1 MASIKTL
8 EDYNGNKIIPNTISD
23 SVYIDEIG
31 SGKET
36 LKTRLN
42 DIRTKLDTVNS
53 SKVDRVELD
62 SSTNELVFS
71 AGINEIARI
80 TIATQSKN
88 FTGLTLNSEDG
99 KIYLA
104 DENGNAFGTGIK
116 ITGGGAVEADKHI
129 TGINLNFSSESLKV
143 GKNINL
149 IATLEPSD
157 ATIRDVTWTT
167 DNDNVSIVPDGLQ
180 CLVAGAKAG
189 SSIVTCA
196 SNHDP
201 NIKTSCS
208 FAISENASGGIDKV
222 SLRVLDNWVESVAED
237 TNDTNYVRVGTIHG
251 GQFGYVKAYNNLP
264 IYEGISGTNTHR
276 DGKYKENF
284 ISLDVYN
291 NSGLKQSTINAVEGF
306 RDVYNTTNGEWIIW
320 WGSTQIFKM
329 AKDRFGSSGSI
340 PTVDEVKA
348 YFRNNPVIFNINMIA
363 EAYKPTF
370 KSYRFDGSET
380 DISYLYNAGNKSV
393 WKIKTD
399 ISIPN
404 KDYYIG
410 SDSLY
415 CCSDPDELPRIIGYD
430 VPSGYSKICLPS
442 SHTPT
447 KNAEEA
453 KQFLTDN
460 PFTIYYIEQ

>member
-8 EDYNGNKIIPNTISD
+8 KDYNGNEIIPNTISD

-42 DIRTKLDTVNS
+42 DIRAKLDTVNS

-116 ITGGGAVEADKHI
+116 ITGGAVEADKYI

-157 ATIRDVTWTT
+157 VTIKNVTWTS

-208 FAISENASGGIDKV
+208 FTITENVSGELDGI
-222 SLRVLDNWVESVAED
+222 SLRVPSSWVYKVVED
-237 TNDTNYVRVGTIHG
+237 TNETNYVRISGNGINLI
-251 GQFGYVKAYNNLP
+251 GYVRVYNNVP
-264 IYEGISGTNTHR
+264 IYEGISKVDHTR
-276 DGKYKENF
+276 DDNYKENF
-284 ISLDVYN
+284 ISLDIYN
-291 NSGLKQSTINAVEGF
+291 NSGSKQTTLNAIEGF
-306 RDVYNTTNGEWIIW
+306 RDVFNTTNGEWVTW
-320 WGSTQIFKM
+320 FGNVQIFKM
-329 AKDRFGSSGSI
+329 AKDRFGSSENT
-340 PTVDEVKA
+340 PTLDEVKT
-348 YFRNNPVIFNINMIA
+348 YFKNNAVILNINMLA
-363 EAYKPTF
+363 EAYKSTF

-380 DISYLYNAGNKSV
+380 DITYLYTAYGKSS

-399 ISIPN
+399 ISLTSGDN
-404 KDYYIG
+404 YIG
-410 SDSLY
+410 CDSLY
-415 CCSDPDELPRIIGYD
+415 CDDSESIPGIIGYD
-430 VPSGYSKICLPS
+430 VPSGYSKVGIPS

-447 KNAEEA
+447 NSAEEV

-460 PFTIYYIEQ
+460 PFNIYYIEQ

>member
-8 EDYNGNKIIPNTISD
+8 KDYNENIIIPNTISD

-42 DIRTKLDTVNS
+42 DIRAKLDTVNS

-116 ITGGGAVEADKHI
+116 ITGGAVEVDKYI

-157 ATIRDVTWTT
+157 ATIRDVTWTA

-189 SSIVTCA
+189 SSVVTCA

-201 NIKTSCS
+201 NIKANCNFT
-208 FAISENASGGIDKV
+208 ISESVSGGLDGI
-222 SLRVLDNWVESVAED
+222 SLRVPSKWIGQVVED
-237 TNDTNYVRVGTIHG
+237 TNETNYVRITAPSQKQI
-251 GQFGYVKAYNNLP
+251 GYVRVYNNVP
-264 IYEGISGTNTHR
+264 IYEGIPTFDHIR
-276 DGKYKENF
+276 DGNYKENF
-284 ISLDVYN
+284 ISLDIYN
-291 NSGLKQSTINAVEGF
+291 NSGSKQTTINAVEGF
-306 RDVYNTTNGEWIIW
+306 RDVYNTTNGEWITW
-320 WGSTQIFKM
+320 FGGSQIFKM
-329 AKDRFGSSGSI
+329 AKNRFGSSAST
-340 PTVDEVKA
+340 PTIDEVKT
-348 YFRNNPVIFNINMIA
+348 YFKNNAVILNINMLA
-363 EAYKPTF
+363 EAYKSTF

-380 DISYLYNAGNKSV
+380 DITYLYSAYNTSI
-393 WKIKTD
+393 WKIKTN
-399 ISIPN
+399 ISLTSGDN
-404 KDYYIG
+404 YIG
-410 SDSLY
+410 CDTLY
-415 CCSDPDELPRIIGYD
+415 CDELDALPGIAGYD
-430 VPSGYSKICLPS
+430 VPSGYSKVSIPDS
-442 SHTPT
+442 QTPT
-447 KNAEEA
+447 HSAEEV

-460 PFTIYYIEQ
+460 PFNIYYIEQ

>member
-8 EDYNGNKIIPNTISD
+8 KDYNENIIIPNTISD

-116 ITGGGAVEADKHI
+116 ITGGGAVEVDKYI

-157 ATIRDVTWTT
+157 ATIRDVTWTA

-189 SSIVTCA
+189 SSVVTCA

-201 NIKTSCS
+201 NIKASCS
-208 FAISENASGGIDKV
+208 FTVSESVSGGLEGI
-222 SLRVLDNWVESVAED
+222 SLRVPSKFVGQVVED
-237 TNDTNYVRVGTIHG
+237 TNETNYVRITAPYQKPIGHV
-251 GQFGYVKAYNNLP
+251 QVYNNVP
-264 IYEGISGTNTHR
+264 IYEGIANR
-276 DGKYKENF
+276 DNVRDDNYKENF
-284 ISLDVYN
+284 ISLDIYN
-291 NSGLKQSTINAVEGF
+291 NSGSKQATINAVEGF
-306 RDVYNTTNGEWIIW
+306 RDVFNTTNGEWVTW
-320 WGSTQIFKM
+320 FGGSQIFKM
-329 AKDRFGSSGSI
+329 AKNRFGSSEST
-340 PTVDEVKA
+340 PTLEEVKT
-348 YFRNNPVIFNINMIA
+348 YFKNNAVVLNINMLA
-363 EAYKPTF
+363 EAYKSTF

-380 DISYLYNAGNKSV
+380 DISYLYSANGNSV

-399 ISIPN
+399 ISLTSGN
-404 KDYYIG
+404 NYIG
-410 SDSLY
+410 CDTLY
-415 CCSDPDELPRIIGYD
+415 CDELDALPGIAGYD
-430 VPSGYSKICLPS
+430 VPSGYSKVGIPES
-442 SHTPT
+442 QTPT
-447 KNAEEA
+447 HNAEEA

-460 PFTIYYIEQ
+460 PFNIYYIEQ

>member
-116 ITGGGAVEADKHI
+116 ITGGAVEVDKYI

-180 CLVAGAKAG
+180 CLVAGAKVG

-208 FAISENASGGIDKV
+208 FAISENVAGELDRV
-222 SLRVLDNWVESVAED
+222 SVRVNSEWIGNIEED
-237 TNDTNYVRVGTIHG
+237 TNETNHIRMSIKGRLPLGCCRI
-251 GQFGYVKAYNNLP
+251 YNNVP
-264 IYEGISGTNTHR
+264 IYEGIPKFDYER
-276 DGKYKENF
+276 DGKYKENCF
-284 ISLDVYN
+284 SLDIYN
-291 NSGLKQSTINAVEGF
+291 NSGLKQSTINTVEPF

-320 WGSTQIFKM
+320 YGNTQNFKM
-329 AKDRFGSSGSI
+329 SKDRFGSSESI
-340 PTVDEVKA
+340 PTLDEVKT
-348 YFRNNPVIFNINMIA
+348 FFKNNPVVVNINMIA

-380 DISYLYNAGNKSV
+380 DISYLYNTGNKSV
-393 WKIKTD
+393 WKIKTN
-399 ISIPN
+399 ISLSN
-404 KDYYIG
+404 ADNYIG
-410 SDSLY
+410 SDSIY
-415 CCSDPDELPRIIGYD
+415 CDGSDDIHGIIGYD
-430 VPSGYSKICLPS
+430 VPSGYSKVCIPS

-447 KNAEEA
+447 HTAEEV

-460 PFTIYYIEQ
+460 PFSIYYIEQ

>member
-1 MASIKTL
+1 M
-8 EDYNGNKIIPNTISD
+8 
-23 SVYIDEIG
+23 
-31 SGKET
+31 
-36 LKTRLN
+36 
-42 DIRTKLDTVNS
+42 NS
-53 SKVDRVELD
+53 
-62 SSTNELVFS
+62 
-71 AGINEIARI
+71 A
-80 TIATQSKN
+80 
-88 FTGLTLNSEDG
+88 DG

-143 GKNINL
+143 GKNVNL

-180 CLVAGAKAG
+180 CLVAGAKVG

-251 GQFGYVKAYNNLP
+251 SQFGYVKAYNNLP

-306 RDVYNTTNGEWIIW
+306 RDVYNTTNGEWITW
-320 WGSTQIFKM
+320 YSNAQIFKM
-329 AKDRFGSSGSI
+329 AKDRFGSSENI
-340 PTVDEVKA
+340 PTIDEVKT
-348 YFRNNPVIFNINMIA
+348 YLRNNPVIFNINMIA

-380 DISYLYNAGNKSV
+380 DISYMYSVGNKTV
-393 WKIKTD
+393 WKIKTN
-399 ISIPN
+399 ISVGP
-404 KDYYIG
+404 DYYIG

-415 CCSDPDELPRIIGYD
+415 CDGSDDIPGIIGYD
-430 VPSGYSKICLPS
+430 VPTGYSKVGLPS

-447 KNAEEA
+447 HTAEEV

-460 PFTIYYIEQ
+460 PFSIYYIEQ

>member
-8 EDYNGNKIIPNTISD
+8 KDYNENIIIPNTISD

-42 DIRTKLDTVNS
+42 DIRAKLDTVNS

-80 TIATQSKN
+80 TITTQSKN

-116 ITGGGAVEADKHI
+116 ITGGAVEADKHI
-129 TGINLNFSSESLKV
+129 TCIKLNFSNESLKI
-143 GKNINL
+143 GKNVNL

-157 ATIRDVTWTT
+157 ATIKNVTWTA
-167 DNDNVSIVPDGLQ
+167 DNDNVTIVPDGLQ
-180 CLVAGAKAG
+180 CLVAGAKVG

-201 NIKTSCS
+201 NIKASCS
-208 FAISENASGGIDKV
+208 FTVSESVSGGLDGI
-222 SLRVLDNWVESVAED
+222 SLRVSSSWIGQVVED
-237 TNDTNYVRVGTIHG
+237 TNETNYIRITAPYQKPIGHVQV
-251 GQFGYVKAYNNLP
+251 YNNVP
-264 IYEGISGTNTHR
+264 IYEGIANR
-276 DGKYKENF
+276 DNVRDDNYKENF
-284 ISLDVYN
+284 ISLDIYN
-291 NSGLKQSTINAVEGF
+291 NSGSKQATINAVEGF
-306 RDVYNTTNGEWIIW
+306 RDVFNTTNGEWVTW
-320 WGSTQIFKM
+320 FTGTQIFKM
-329 AKDRFGSSGSI
+329 AKNRFGSSENT
-340 PTVDEVKA
+340 PTIDEVKT
-348 YFRNNPVIFNINMIA
+348 YFRNNAVILNINMLA
-363 EAYKPTF
+363 EAYKSTF

-380 DISYLYNAGNKSV
+380 DISYLYSANGNSV

-399 ISIPN
+399 ISLTSGDN
-404 KDYYIG
+404 YIG
-410 SDSLY
+410 CDSLY
-415 CCSDPDELPRIIGYD
+415 CDDSGNLPGIIGYD
-430 VPSGYSKICLPS
+430 VPSGYSKVCIPS
-442 SHTPT
+442 SQTPT
-447 KNAEEA
+447 NSAEEA

-460 PFTIYYIEQ
+460 PFNIYYIEQ

>member
-8 EDYNGNKIIPNTISD
+8 KDYNENIIIPNTISD

-42 DIRTKLDTVNS
+42 DIRAKLDTVNS

-129 TGINLNFSSESLKV
+129 TGINLNFSSESLKI
-143 GKNINL
+143 GKNVNL

-157 ATIRDVTWTT
+157 ATIKNVTWTA

-180 CLVAGAKAG
+180 CLVAGAKVG

-196 SNHDP
+196 SVHDP
-201 NIKTSCS
+201 NIKASCS
-208 FAISENASGGIDKV
+208 FAISESVSGGLDGI
-222 SLRVLDNWVESVAED
+222 SLRVPSSWIGQVVED
-237 TNDTNYVRVGTIHG
+237 TNETNYVRITSPYKKAI
-251 GQFGYVKAYNNLP
+251 GYVSVYNNVP
-264 IYEGISGTNTHR
+264 IYEGVSSR
-276 DGKYKENF
+276 DNVRDDNYKENF
-284 ISLDVYN
+284 ISLDIYN
-291 NSGLKQSTINAVEGF
+291 NSGSKQSTLNAVEGF
-306 RDVYNTTNGEWIIW
+306 RDVFNATNGEWIIW
-320 WGSTQIFKM
+320 FGGGQTIKM
-329 AKDRFGSSGSI
+329 AKSRFASSEAT
-340 PTVDEVKA
+340 PTLDEVKT
-348 YFRNNPVIFNINMIA
+348 YFKNNPVILNINMLA
-363 EAYKPTF
+363 EAYKSTF

-380 DISYLYNAGNKSV
+380 DISYMYSAYNTSV
-393 WKIKTD
+393 WKIKTN
-399 ISIPN
+399 ISLASGN
-404 KDYYIG
+404 NYIG
-410 SDSLY
+410 CDTLY
-415 CCSDPDELPRIIGYD
+415 CDELDALPGIMGYD
-430 VPSGYSKICLPS
+430 VPSGYSKVSIPES
-442 SHTPT
+442 QTPT
-447 KNAEEA
+447 HSAEEA

-460 PFTIYYIEQ
+460 PFNIYYIEQ

>member
-8 EDYNGNKIIPNTISD
+8 KDYNENIIIPNTISD

-42 DIRTKLDTVNS
+42 DIRAKLDTVNS

-129 TGINLNFSSESLKV
+129 TGINLNFSNESLKV

-157 ATIRDVTWTT
+157 VTIKNVTWTA

-180 CLVAGAKAG
+180 CLVAGAKVG
-189 SSIVTCA
+189 SSVVTCA

-201 NIKTSCS
+201 NIKTSCNFTINES
-208 FAISENASGGIDKV
+208 VSGGLDGI
-222 SLRVLDNWVESVAED
+222 SLRVPSSWVGQVVED
-237 TNDTNYVRVGTIHG
+237 TNETNYVRISAPN
-251 GQFGYVKAYNNLP
+251 QKPIGYVKIYNNIT
-264 IYEGISGTNTHR
+264 IYDGIPAFDHIR
-276 DGKYKENF
+276 DGNYKENF
-284 ISLDVYN
+284 ISLDIYN
-291 NSGLKQSTINAVEGF
+291 NSGSKQSTINAVEGF
-306 RDVYNTTNGEWIIW
+306 RDVFNTTNGEWITW
-320 WGSTQIFKM
+320 FGNSQIFKM
-329 AKDRFGSSGSI
+329 AKNRFGSSAST
-340 PTVDEVKA
+340 PTLEEAKT
-348 YFRNNPVIFNINMIA
+348 YFKNNAVILNINMLVD
-363 EAYKPTF
+363 AYKSTF
-370 KSYRFDGSET
+370 KSYRFDGSVT
-380 DISYLYNAGNKSV
+380 DITYLYSAYNTSI
-393 WKIKTD
+393 WKIKTN
-399 ISIPN
+399 ISLTSGDN
-404 KDYYIG
+404 YIG
-410 SDSLY
+410 CDTLY
-415 CCSDPDELPRIIGYD
+415 CDELDALPGIAGYD
-430 VPSGYSKICLPS
+430 VPSGYSKVSIPDS
-442 SHTPT
+442 QTPT
-447 KNAEEA
+447 HSAEEV

-460 PFTIYYIEQ
+460 PFNIYYIE

>member
-8 EDYNGNKIIPNTISD
+8 KDYNENIIIPNTISD

-42 DIRTKLDTVNS
+42 DIRAKLDTVNS

-157 ATIRDVTWTT
+157 ATIKNVTWTA
-167 DNDNVSIVPDGLQ
+167 DNDNVTIVPDGLQ
-180 CLVAGAKAG
+180 CLVAGAKVG

-201 NIKTSCS
+201 NIKASCN
-208 FAISENASGGIDKV
+208 FTIGENVSGGLDGI
-222 SLRVLDNWVESVAED
+222 SLRVPSTWVGQVSED
-237 TNDTNYVRVGTIHG
+237 TNETNYVRVTSPYQSAI
-251 GQFGYVKAYNNLP
+251 GYVRVYNNVP
-264 IYEGISGTNTHR
+264 IYEGVAVTDNIKDDN
-276 DGKYKENF
+276 YKENF
-284 ISLDVYN
+284 ISLDIYN
-291 NSGLKQSTINAVEGF
+291 NSGSKQATINAVEGF
-306 RDVYNTTNGEWIIW
+306 RDVFNATNGEWITW
-320 WGSTQIFKM
+320 FASSQTFKM
-329 AKDRFGSSGSI
+329 AKNRFESSENT
-340 PTVDEVKA
+340 PTLEEVRT
-348 YFRNNPVIFNINMIA
+348 YFKNNAVILNINMLA
-363 EAYKPTF
+363 DAYKSTF

-380 DISYLYNAGNKSV
+380 DITYLYSSNGTSI

-399 ISIPN
+399 ISLTN
-404 KDYYIG
+404 SDNYIG
-410 SDSLY
+410 CDSLY
-415 CCSDPDELPRIIGYD
+415 CDGSGNIPGIAGYD
-430 VPSGYSKICLPS
+430 TPSGYSKVGIPDS
-442 SHTPT
+442 QTPT
-447 KNAEEA
+447 HNAEEV

-460 PFTIYYIEQ
+460 PFNIYYIEQ

>member
-8 EDYNGNKIIPNTISD
+8 KDYNENIIIPNTISD

-42 DIRTKLDTVNS
+42 NIKAKLDTVNS

-116 ITGGGAVEADKHI
+116 ITGGAVEVDKYI

-157 ATIRDVTWTT
+157 ATIRDITWTT
-167 DNDNVSIVPDGLQ
+167 DNDNVTIVPDGLQ

-208 FAISENASGGIDKV
+208 FTISENVSGELDKV
-222 SLRVLDNWVESVAED
+222 SLRVPSDWVGNVVED
-237 TNDTNYVRVGTIHG
+237 TNETNYVRISAMNRRPI
-251 GQFGYVKAYNNLP
+251 GYVRVYNNIT
-264 IYEGISGTNTHR
+264 IYEGIPAFDYNR
-276 DGKYKENF
+276 DGNYKENF
-284 ISLDVYN
+284 ISLDIYN
-291 NSGLKQSTINAVEGF
+291 NSGSKQTTINAVEGF
-306 RDVYNTTNGEWIIW
+306 RDVYNTTNGEWITW
-320 WGSTQIFKM
+320 FGGTQIFKM
-329 AKDRFGSSGSI
+329 AKDRFGSSENI
-340 PTVDEVKA
+340 PTIDEVKT
-348 YFRNNPVIFNINMIA
+348 YLRNNPVILNINMIA

-380 DISYLYNAGNKSV
+380 DISFLYTVGNKTV
-393 WKIKTD
+393 WKIKTN
-399 ISIPN
+399 ITVSGP
-404 KDYYIG
+404 DYYIG

-415 CCSDPDELPRIIGYD
+415 CDGSDDIPGIIGYD
-430 VPSGYSKICLPS
+430 VPSGYSKVGLPS

-447 KNAEEA
+447 HTAEEV

-460 PFTIYYIEQ
+460 PFSIYYIEQ

>member
-8 EDYNGNKIIPNTISD
+8 KDYNENIIIPNTISD

-42 DIRTKLDTVNS
+42 DIRAKLDTVNS

-116 ITGGGAVEADKHI
+116 ITGGAVEADKHI
-129 TGINLNFSSESLKV
+129 TGINLNFSTESLKV

-157 ATIRDVTWTT
+157 ATIKNVTWTA

-180 CLVAGAKAG
+180 CLVAGAKVG

-201 NIKTSCS
+201 NIKASCS
-208 FAISENASGGIDKV
+208 FTVSESVSGELDGI
-222 SLRVLDNWVESVAED
+222 SLRVPSSWVGQVVED
-237 TNDTNYVRVGTIHG
+237 TNETNYVRIGAVNRNPI
-251 GQFGYVKAYNNLP
+251 GYVRVYNNIT
-264 IYEGISGTNTHR
+264 IYDGIASR
-276 DGKYKENF
+276 DHIRDDNYKENF
-284 ISLDVYN
+284 ISLDIYN
-291 NSGLKQSTINAVEGF
+291 NSGSKQSTINAVEGF
-306 RDVYNTTNGEWIIW
+306 RDVFNTTNGEWITW
-320 WGSTQIFKM
+320 FANSQNFKM
-329 AKDRFGSSGSI
+329 AKDRFGSSEST
-340 PTVDEVKA
+340 PTLDEVKT
-348 YFRNNPVIFNINMIA
+348 YFKNNAVILNINMLA
-363 EAYKPTF
+363 EAYKSTF

-380 DISYLYNAGNKSV
+380 DITYLYSAYNTSI
-393 WKIKTD
+393 WKIKTN
-399 ISIPN
+399 ISLTSGDN
-404 KDYYIG
+404 YIG
-410 SDSLY
+410 CDTLY
-415 CCSDPDELPRIIGYD
+415 CDELDALPGIAGYD
-430 VPSGYSKICLPS
+430 VPSGYSKVSIPDS
-442 SHTPT
+442 QTPT
-447 KNAEEA
+447 HSAEEA

-460 PFTIYYIEQ
+460 PFNIYYIEQ

>member
-1 MASIKTL
+1 MALIKTL

-88 FTGLTLNSEDG
+88 FTGLILNSEDG

-116 ITGGGAVEADKHI
+116 ITGGAVETDKYI
-129 TGINLNFSSESLKV
+129 TGINLNFSNESLKV

-167 DNDNVSIVPDGLQ
+167 DNDNVTIVPDGLQ
-180 CLVAGAKAG
+180 CLVAGAKVG

-208 FAISENASGGIDKV
+208 FTISENVSGGLDMV
-222 SLRVLDNWVESVAED
+222 SLRIPSEWVGNISED
-237 TNDTNYVRVGTIHG
+237 TNETNYVRISAVNRRPL
-251 GQFGYVKAYNNLP
+251 GYVKVYNNIP
-264 IYEGISGTNTHR
+264 IYEGISTVDYAR
-276 DGKYKENF
+276 DDKYKENF
-284 ISLDVYN
+284 ISLDIYN
-291 NSGLKQSTINAVEGF
+291 NSGLKQSTINAIEGF
-306 RDVYNTTNGEWIIW
+306 RDVFNTTNGEWITWFSNI
-320 WGSTQIFKM
+320 QLFKM
-329 AKDRFGSSGSI
+329 AKDRFGSSENI
-340 PTVDEVKA
+340 PTMDEIKI
-348 YFRNNPVIFNINMIA
+348 YFKNNPMIFNINMIA
-363 EAYKPTF
+363 EAYKSTF

-380 DISYLYNAGNKSV
+380 DISYLYSVNGKSI
-393 WKIKTD
+393 WKIKTN
-399 ISIPN
+399 ISLASGDN
-404 KDYYIG
+404 YIG
-410 SDSLY
+410 CDSLY
-415 CCSDPDELPRIIGYD
+415 CDDLEIIPGIIGYD
-430 VPSGYSKICLPS
+430 VPSGYSKVALPS

-447 KNAEEA
+447 NNAEEA

-460 PFTIYYIEQ
+460 PFNIYYIEQ

>member
-8 EDYNGNKIIPNTISD
+8 KDYNGNEIIPNTISD

-42 DIRTKLDTVNS
+42 DIRAKLDTVNS

-71 AGINEIARI
+71 AGINEVARI
-80 TIATQSKN
+80 AIATQSKN

-116 ITGGGAVEADKHI
+116 ITGGAVEVDKHI
-129 TGINLNFSSESLKV
+129 TGINLNFSSESLKI
-143 GKNINL
+143 GKNVNL

-157 ATIRDVTWTT
+157 ATIKNVTWTV
-167 DNDNVSIVPDGLQ
+167 DNDNVTIVPDGLQ
-180 CLVAGAKAG
+180 CLVAGAKVG

-196 SNHDP
+196 SVHDP
-201 NIKTSCS
+201 NIKTSCN
-208 FAISENASGGIDKV
+208 FTISESVSGGLDRI
-222 SLRVLDNWVESVAED
+222 SLRVPSSWIGQVIED
-237 TNDTNYVRVGTIHG
+237 TRETDYIRINSPY
-251 GQFGYVKAYNNLP
+251 QKALGYVKIYNNVP
-264 IYEGISGTNTHR
+264 IYDGVSGTDTVR
-276 DGKYKENF
+276 DDKYKENF
-284 ISLDVYN
+284 ISLDIYN
-291 NSGLKQSTINAVEGF
+291 NSGSKQATINAVEGY
-306 RDVYNTTNGEWIIW
+306 RDVYNATDGEWIVWFGNSQTFKIAKNRFESSE
-320 WGSTQIFKM
+320 STPTLEEVRTYFK
-329 AKDRFGSSGSI
+329 
-340 PTVDEVKA
+340 
-348 YFRNNPVIFNINMIA
+348 NNAVVLNINMLA
-363 EAYKPTF
+363 EAYKSTF

-380 DISYLYNAGNKSV
+380 DITYLYSANGTSI

-399 ISIPN
+399 ISLASSDN
-404 KDYYIG
+404 YIG
-410 SDSLY
+410 CDSLY
-415 CCSDPDELPRIIGYD
+415 CDSSGNMPGIAGYD
-430 VPSGYSKICLPS
+430 TPSGYSKLGIPS

-447 KNAEEA
+447 NSTEEV

-460 PFTIYYIEQ
+460 PFNIYYIEQ

>member
-8 EDYNGNKIIPNTISD
+8 KDYNENIIIPNTISD

-42 DIRTKLDTVNS
+42 DIRAKLDTVNS

-129 TGINLNFSSESLKV
+129 TGINLNFSSESLKI
-143 GKNINL
+143 GKNVNL

-157 ATIRDVTWTT
+157 ATIKNVTWTA

-180 CLVAGAKAG
+180 CLVAGAKVG
-189 SSIVTCA
+189 YSIVTCA
-196 SNHDP
+196 SVYDP
-201 NIKTSCS
+201 NIKASCS
-208 FAISENASGGIDKV
+208 FAISESVSGGLDGI
-222 SLRVLDNWVESVAED
+222 SLRVPSSWIGQVVED
-237 TNDTNYVRVGTIHG
+237 TNETNYVRITSPYKKAI
-251 GQFGYVKAYNNLP
+251 GYVSVYNNVP
-264 IYEGISGTNTHR
+264 IYEGVSSR
-276 DGKYKENF
+276 DNVRDDNYKENF
-284 ISLDVYN
+284 ISLDIYN
-291 NSGLKQSTINAVEGF
+291 NSGSKQSTLNAVEGF
-306 RDVYNTTNGEWIIW
+306 RDVFNATNGEWIIW
-320 WGSTQIFKM
+320 FGGGQTIKM
-329 AKDRFGSSGSI
+329 AKSRFASSEAT
-340 PTVDEVKA
+340 PTLDEVKT
-348 YFRNNPVIFNINMIA
+348 YFKNNPVILNINMLA
-363 EAYKPTF
+363 EAYKSTF

-380 DISYLYNAGNKSV
+380 DISYMYSAYNTSV
-393 WKIKTD
+393 WKIKTN
-399 ISIPN
+399 ISLASGN
-404 KDYYIG
+404 NYIG
-410 SDSLY
+410 CDTLY
-415 CCSDPDELPRIIGYD
+415 CDELDALPGIMGYD
-430 VPSGYSKICLPS
+430 VPSGYSKVSIPES
-442 SHTPT
+442 QTPT
-447 KNAEEA
+447 HSAEEA

-460 PFTIYYIEQ
+460 PFNIYYIEQ

>member
-42 DIRTKLDTVNS
+42 DIRAKLDTVNS

-116 ITGGGAVEADKHI
+116 ITGGAVEADKHI
-129 TGINLNFSSESLKV
+129 TGINLNFSTESLKV

-167 DNDNVSIVPDGLQ
+167 DNDNVTIAPDGLQ

-208 FAISENASGGIDKV
+208 FTITENVSGGLDRV
-222 SLRVLDNWVESVAED
+222 SLRVPSTWVSKVDED
-237 TNDTNYVRVGTIHG
+237 TNETNYVRISGNGEIGRVRI
-251 GQFGYVKAYNNLP
+251 YNNLP
-264 IYEGISGTNTHR
+264 IYDGISTVDHVR
-276 DGKYKENF
+276 DDKYKENF
-284 ISLDVYN
+284 ISLDIYN

-306 RDVYNTTNGEWIIW
+306 RDVFNTTNGEWIVWYGNI
-320 WGSTQIFKM
+320 QKYKM
-329 AKDRFGSSGSI
+329 AKDRFGSSESI
-340 PTVDEVKA
+340 PTVDEVKT
-348 YFRNNPVIFNINMIA
+348 YFKNNPVIFNINMIA
-363 EAYKPTF
+363 EAYKSTF

-380 DISYLYNAGNKSV
+380 DITYLYSAYNTSI
-393 WKIKTD
+393 WKIKTN
-399 ISIPN
+399 ISLSN
-404 KDYYIG
+404 KDNYIG
-410 SDSLY
+410 CDTLY
-415 CCSDPDELPRIIGYD
+415 CDELDALPGIAGYD
-430 VPSGYSKICLPS
+430 VPLGYSKVGIPDS
-442 SHTPT
+442 QTPT
-447 KNAEEA
+447 HSAEEV

-460 PFTIYYIEQ
+460 PFNIYYIEQ

>member
-42 DIRTKLDTVNS
+42 NIKAKLDTVNS

-116 ITGGGAVEADKHI
+116 ITGGAVEVDKYI

-167 DNDNVSIVPDGLQ
+167 DNDNVTIAPDGLQ

-208 FAISENASGGIDKV
+208 FTITENVSGGLDRV
-222 SLRVLDNWVESVAED
+222 SLRVPSTWVSKVVED
-237 TNDTNYVRVGTIHG
+237 TNETNYVRISGNGEIGH
-251 GQFGYVKAYNNLP
+251 VKIYNKIP
-264 IYEGISGTNTHR
+264 IYDGISTIDHIR
-276 DGKYKENF
+276 DDKYKENF
-284 ISLDVYN
+284 ISLDIYN

-306 RDVYNTTNGEWIIW
+306 RDVFNTTNGEWIIW
-320 WGSTQIFKM
+320 YANVQKYKM
-329 AKDRFGSSGSI
+329 AKDRFGSSEDI
-340 PTVDEVKA
+340 PTLDEVKT
-348 YFRNNPVIFNINMIA
+348 YFKNNPVIFNINMIA

-380 DISYLYNAGNKSV
+380 DISYLYTVGNKTV
-393 WKIKTD
+393 WKIKTN
-399 ISIPN
+399 ITVSGR
-404 KDYYIG
+404 DYYIG

-415 CCSDPDELPRIIGYD
+415 CDGSDDIPGIIGYD
-430 VPSGYSKICLPS
+430 VPSGYSKVGLPS

-447 KNAEEA
+447 HTAEEV

-460 PFTIYYIEQ
+460 PFNIYYIEQ

>member
-42 DIRTKLDTVNS
+42 DIRAKLDTVNS

-116 ITGGGAVEADKHI
+116 ITGGAVEVDKYI

-167 DNDNVSIVPDGLQ
+167 DNDNVTIAPDGLQ

-208 FAISENASGGIDKV
+208 FTITENVSGGLDRV
-222 SLRVLDNWVESVAED
+222 SLRVPSTWVSKVDED
-237 TNDTNYVRVGTIHG
+237 TNETNYVRISGNGEIGRVRI
-251 GQFGYVKAYNNLP
+251 YNNLP
-264 IYEGISGTNTHR
+264 IYDGISTVDHVR
-276 DGKYKENF
+276 DDKYKENF
-284 ISLDVYN
+284 ISLDIYN

-306 RDVYNTTNGEWIIW
+306 RDVFNTTNGEWIVWYGNI
-320 WGSTQIFKM
+320 QKYKM
-329 AKDRFGSSGSI
+329 AKDRFGSSESI
-340 PTVDEVKA
+340 PTVDEVKT
-348 YFRNNPVIFNINMIA
+348 YFKNNPVIFNINMIA
-363 EAYKPTF
+363 EAYKSTF

-380 DISYLYNAGNKSV
+380 DITYLYSAYNTSI
-393 WKIKTD
+393 WKIKTN
-399 ISIPN
+399 ISLSN
-404 KDYYIG
+404 KDNYIG
-410 SDSLY
+410 CDTLY
-415 CCSDPDELPRIIGYD
+415 CDELDALPGIAGYD
-430 VPSGYSKICLPS
+430 VPLGYSKVGIPDS
-442 SHTPT
+442 QTPT
-447 KNAEEA
+447 HSAEEV

-460 PFTIYYIEQ
+460 PFNIYYIEQ

>member
-42 DIRTKLDTVNS
+42 DIRAKLDTVNS

-116 ITGGGAVEADKHI
+116 ITGGGSVEADKHI

-157 ATIRDVTWTT
+157 ATIKNVTWTA
-167 DNDNVSIVPDGLQ
+167 DNDNVTIVPDGLQ
-180 CLVAGAKAG
+180 CLVAGAKVG

-201 NIKTSCS
+201 NIKANCNFT
-208 FAISENASGGIDKV
+208 ISESVSGGLDGI
-222 SLRVLDNWVESVAED
+222 SLRVVDGWVGQVVED
-237 TNDTNYVRVGTIHG
+237 TSETNYVRITSPY
-251 GQFGYVKAYNNLP
+251 QKAIGHVQIYNNVT
-264 IYEGISGTNTHR
+264 IYEGIASR
-276 DGKYKENF
+276 DNVRDDNYKENF
-284 ISLDVYN
+284 ISLDIYN
-291 NSGLKQSTINAVEGF
+291 NSGSKQATINAVEGF
-306 RDVYNTTNGEWIIW
+306 RDVFNATNGEWITWFGGNQTI
-320 WGSTQIFKM
+320 KM
-329 AKDRFGSSGSI
+329 AKNRFESLEST
-340 PTVDEVKA
+340 PTLEEVRT
-348 YFRNNPVIFNINMIA
+348 YFKNNAIILNINMLV
-363 EAYKPTF
+363 EAYKSTF

-380 DISYLYNAGNKSV
+380 DITYLYSANGTSI

-399 ISIPN
+399 ISLVSGDN
-404 KDYYIG
+404 YIG
-410 SDSLY
+410 CDSLY
-415 CCSDPDELPRIIGYD
+415 CDGSGIIPGIAGYD
-430 VPSGYSKICLPS
+430 VPSGYSKVGIPE

-447 KNAEEA
+447 KSAEEV

-460 PFTIYYIEQ
+460 PFNIYYIEE

>member
-42 DIRTKLDTVNS
+42 DIRAKLDTVNS

-116 ITGGGAVEADKHI
+116 ITGGGVVETDKHI
-129 TGINLNFSSESLKV
+129 TGINLNFSNESLKI
-143 GKNINL
+143 GKNVNL

-157 ATIRDVTWTT
+157 ATIKNVTWTA
-167 DNDNVSIVPDGLQ
+167 DNDNVTIVPDGLQ
-180 CLVAGAKAG
+180 CLVAGAKVG

-196 SNHDP
+196 SVHNP
-201 NIKTSCS
+201 NIKASCS
-208 FAISENASGGIDKV
+208 FAISENVSGELDKV
-222 SLRVLDNWVESVAED
+222 SLRVPSDWVGSVVED
-237 TNDTNYVRVGTIHG
+237 TNETNYVRVSAVNRSPI
-251 GQFGYVKAYNNLP
+251 GYVKVYNNIP
-264 IYEGISGTNTHR
+264 IYEGVSTADYPR
-276 DGKYKENF
+276 DDKYKENF
-284 ISLDVYN
+284 ISLDIYN
-291 NSGLKQSTINAVEGF
+291 NSGLKQSTINAIEGF
-306 RDVYNTTNGEWIIW
+306 RDVYNTTNGEWITW
-320 WGSTQIFKM
+320 FGNSQIFKM
-329 AKDRFGSSGSI
+329 AKDRFGSSENI
-340 PTVDEVKA
+340 PTIDEVKT
-348 YFRNNPVIFNINMIA
+348 YLKNNPVILNINMIA

-380 DISYLYNAGNKSV
+380 DISFLYTVGNKTV
-393 WKIKTD
+393 WKIKTN
-399 ISIPN
+399 ITVSGP
-404 KDYYIG
+404 DYYIG

-415 CCSDPDELPRIIGYD
+415 CDGSDVIPGIIGYD
-430 VPSGYSKICLPS
+430 VPSGYSKVGLPS

-447 KNAEEA
+447 HTAEEV

-460 PFTIYYIEQ
+460 PFSIYYIEQ

>member
-8 EDYNGNKIIPNTISD
+8 KDYNENIIIPNTISD

-42 DIRTKLDTVNS
+42 DIRAKLDTVNS

-116 ITGGGAVEADKHI
+116 ITGGAVEVDKYI
-129 TGINLNFSSESLKV
+129 TGINLNLSSESLKV

-167 DNDNVSIVPDGLQ
+167 DNDNVTIAPDGLQ
-180 CLVAGAKAG
+180 CLVAGAKVG

-208 FAISENASGGIDKV
+208 FTISENVSGGIDRV
-222 SLRVLDNWVESVAED
+222 SLRVPSTWVSKVVED
-237 TNDTNYVRVGTIHG
+237 TNETNYVRISGNGEIGHVGI
-251 GQFGYVKAYNNLP
+251 YNKLP
-264 IYEGISGTNTHR
+264 IYDGISTIDHIR
-276 DGKYKENF
+276 DDKYKENF
-284 ISLDVYN
+284 ISLDIYN

-306 RDVYNTTNGEWIIW
+306 RDVFNTTNGEWIIW
-320 WGSTQIFKM
+320 YGNVQNYKM
-329 AKDRFGSSGSI
+329 AKDRFGSSESI
-340 PTVDEVKA
+340 PTVDEVKT

-380 DISYLYNAGNKSV
+380 DISYLYNTGNKSV
-393 WKIKTD
+393 WKVKTD
-399 ISIPN
+399 ISLSN

-410 SDSLY
+410 SDSIY
-415 CCSDPDELPRIIGYD
+415 CDGSDDIPGIIGYD
-430 VPSGYSKICLPS
+430 VPSGYSKIGLPS

-460 PFTIYYIEQ
+460 PFSIYYIEQ

>member
-116 ITGGGAVEADKHI
+116 ITGGAVEVDKYI

-143 GKNINL
+143 GKNVNL

-157 ATIRDVTWTT
+157 ATIKNVTWTA

-189 SSIVTCA
+189 SSVVTCA

-201 NIKTSCS
+201 NIKASCS
-208 FAISENASGGIDKV
+208 FTVSVSVSGE
-222 SLRVLDNWVESVAED
+222 LD
-237 TNDTNYVRVGTIHG
+237 
-251 GQFGYVKAYNNLP
+251 
-264 IYEGISGTNTHR
+264 
-276 DGKYKENF
+276 
-284 ISLDVYN
+284 
-291 NSGLKQSTINAVEGF
+291 
-306 RDVYNTTNGEWIIW
+306 
-320 WGSTQIFKM
+320 
-329 AKDRFGSSGSI
+329 
-340 PTVDEVKA
+340 
-348 YFRNNPVIFNINMIA
+348 
-363 EAYKPTF
+363 
-370 KSYRFDGSET
+370 
-380 DISYLYNAGNKSV
+380 
-393 WKIKTD
+393 
-399 ISIPN
+399 
-404 KDYYIG
+404 
-410 SDSLY
+410 
-415 CCSDPDELPRIIGYD
+415 
-430 VPSGYSKICLPS
+430 
-442 SHTPT
+442 
-447 KNAEEA
+447 
-453 KQFLTDN
+453 
-460 PFTIYYIEQ
+460 

>member
-1 MASIKTL
+1 MALIKTL
-8 EDYNGNKIIPNTISD
+8 KDYNENIIIPNTISD

-42 DIRTKLDTVNS
+42 DIRAKLDTVNS

-116 ITGGGAVEADKHI
+116 ITGGVVETDKHI
-129 TGINLNFSSESLKV
+129 TGINLNFSNESLKI
-143 GKNINL
+143 GKNVNL

-167 DNDNVSIVPDGLQ
+167 DNDNVTIAPDGLQ

-208 FAISENASGGIDKV
+208 FTITENVSGGLDRV
-222 SLRVLDNWVESVAED
+222 SLRVPSTWVSKVDED
-237 TNDTNYVRVGTIHG
+237 TNETNYVRISGNGEIGRVRI
-251 GQFGYVKAYNNLP
+251 YNNLP
-264 IYEGISGTNTHR
+264 IYDGISTVDHVR
-276 DGKYKENF
+276 DDKYKENF
-284 ISLDVYN
+284 ISLDIYN

-306 RDVYNTTNGEWIIW
+306 RDVFNTTNGEWIVWYGNI
-320 WGSTQIFKM
+320 QKYKM
-329 AKDRFGSSGSI
+329 AKDRFGSSESI
-340 PTVDEVKA
+340 PTVDEVKT
-348 YFRNNPVIFNINMIA
+348 YFKNNPVIFNINMIA
-363 EAYKPTF
+363 EAYKSTF

-380 DISYLYNAGNKSV
+380 DITYLYSAYNTSI
-393 WKIKTD
+393 WKIKTN
-399 ISIPN
+399 ISLSN
-404 KDYYIG
+404 KDNYIG
-410 SDSLY
+410 CDTLY
-415 CCSDPDELPRIIGYD
+415 CDELDALPGIAGYD
-430 VPSGYSKICLPS
+430 VPLGYSKVGIPDS
-442 SHTPT
+442 QTPT
-447 KNAEEA
+447 HSAEEV

-460 PFTIYYIEQ
+460 PFNIYYIEQ

>member
-42 DIRTKLDTVNS
+42 DIRAKLDTVNS
-53 SKVDRVELD
+53 SKVDKVELD

-116 ITGGGAVEADKHI
+116 ITGGAVEVDKYI

-157 ATIRDVTWTT
+157 ATIRDVAWTT
-167 DNDNVSIVPDGLQ
+167 DNDNVTIAPDGLQ

-208 FAISENASGGIDKV
+208 FTISEND
-222 SLRVLDNWVESVAED
+222 
-237 TNDTNYVRVGTIHG
+237 
-251 GQFGYVKAYNNLP
+251 
-264 IYEGISGTNTHR
+264 
-276 DGKYKENF
+276 
-284 ISLDVYN
+284 
-291 NSGLKQSTINAVEGF
+291 
-306 RDVYNTTNGEWIIW
+306 
-320 WGSTQIFKM
+320 
-329 AKDRFGSSGSI
+329 
-340 PTVDEVKA
+340 
-348 YFRNNPVIFNINMIA
+348 
-363 EAYKPTF
+363 
-370 KSYRFDGSET
+370 
-380 DISYLYNAGNKSV
+380 
-393 WKIKTD
+393 
-399 ISIPN
+399 
-404 KDYYIG
+404 
-410 SDSLY
+410 
-415 CCSDPDELPRIIGYD
+415 
-430 VPSGYSKICLPS
+430 
-442 SHTPT
+442 
-447 KNAEEA
+447 
-453 KQFLTDN
+453 
-460 PFTIYYIEQ
+460 

>member
-88 FTGLTLNSEDG
+88 FTGLILNSEDG

-116 ITGGGAVEADKHI
+116 ITGGAVEVDKYI

-167 DNDNVSIVPDGLQ
+167 DNDNVTIVPDGLQ

-208 FAISENASGGIDKV
+208 FTISENVSGGLDRV
-222 SLRVLDNWVESVAED
+222 SLRVPSTWISKVDED
-237 TNDTNYVRVGTIHG
+237 TNETNYVRISGDGEIGH
-251 GQFGYVKAYNNLP
+251 VKIYNKIP
-264 IYEGISGTNTHR
+264 IYDGISTVDHIR
-276 DGKYKENF
+276 DDKYKENF
-284 ISLDVYN
+284 ISLDIYN

-306 RDVYNTTNGEWIIW
+306 RDVFNTTNGEWIVWYGNI
-320 WGSTQIFKM
+320 QKYKM
-329 AKDRFGSSGSI
+329 AKDRFGSSESI
-340 PTVDEVKA
+340 PTVNEVKT
-348 YFRNNPVIFNINMIA
+348 YFKNNPVIFNINMIA
-363 EAYKPTF
+363 EAYKSTF

-380 DISYLYNAGNKSV
+380 DISYLYTVNSKTV
-393 WKIKTD
+393 WKIKTN
-399 ISIPN
+399 ISLSSADN
-404 KDYYIG
+404 YIG
-410 SDSLY
+410 SDSVY
-415 CCSDPDELPRIIGYD
+415 CDDLEIIPGIIGYD
-430 VPSGYSKICLPS
+430 VPSGYSKIGIPS

-447 KNAEEA
+447 NNAEEV

-460 PFTIYYIEQ
+460 PFNIYYIEQ

>member
-42 DIRTKLDTVNS
+42 DIRAKLDTVNS

-116 ITGGGAVEADKHI
+116 ITGGVVETDKHI
-129 TGINLNFSSESLKV
+129 TGINLNFSNESLKI
-143 GKNINL
+143 GKNVNL

-167 DNDNVSIVPDGLQ
+167 DNDNVTIAPDGLQ

-208 FAISENASGGIDKV
+208 FTITENVSGGLDRV
-222 SLRVLDNWVESVAED
+222 SLRVPSTWVSKVDED
-237 TNDTNYVRVGTIHG
+237 TNETNYVRISGNGEIGRVRI
-251 GQFGYVKAYNNLP
+251 YNNLP
-264 IYEGISGTNTHR
+264 IYDGISTVDHVR
-276 DGKYKENF
+276 DDKYKENF
-284 ISLDVYN
+284 ISLDIYN

-306 RDVYNTTNGEWIIW
+306 RDVFNTTNGEWIVWYGNI
-320 WGSTQIFKM
+320 QKYKM
-329 AKDRFGSSGSI
+329 AKDRFGSSESI
-340 PTVDEVKA
+340 PTVDEVKT
-348 YFRNNPVIFNINMIA
+348 YFKNNPVIFNINMIA
-363 EAYKPTF
+363 EAYKSTF

-380 DISYLYNAGNKSV
+380 DITYLYSAYNTSI
-393 WKIKTD
+393 WKIKTN
-399 ISIPN
+399 ISLSN
-404 KDYYIG
+404 KDNYIG
-410 SDSLY
+410 CDTLY
-415 CCSDPDELPRIIGYD
+415 CDELDALPGIAGYD
-430 VPSGYSKICLPS
+430 VPLGYSKVGIPDS
-442 SHTPT
+442 QTPT
-447 KNAEEA
+447 HSAEEV

-460 PFTIYYIEQ
+460 PFNIYYIEQ

>member
-1 MASIKTL
+1 MVSIKTL

-42 DIRTKLDTVNS
+42 DIRAKLDTVNS

-116 ITGGGAVEADKHI
+116 ITGGAVEADKHI
-129 TGINLNFSSESLKV
+129 TGINLNFSTESLKV

-157 ATIRDVTWTT
+157 ATIKNVTWTA

-180 CLVAGAKAG
+180 CLVAGAKVG

-201 NIKTSCS
+201 NIKASCS
-208 FAISENASGGIDKV
+208 FTVSESVSGELDGI
-222 SLRVLDNWVESVAED
+222 SLRVPSSWVGQVVED
-237 TNDTNYVRVGTIHG
+237 TNETNYVRIGAVNRNPI
-251 GQFGYVKAYNNLP
+251 GYVRVYNNIT
-264 IYEGISGTNTHR
+264 IYDGIASR
-276 DGKYKENF
+276 DHIRDDNYKENF
-284 ISLDVYN
+284 ISLDIYN
-291 NSGLKQSTINAVEGF
+291 NSGSKQSTINAVEGF
-306 RDVYNTTNGEWIIW
+306 RDVFNTTNGEWITW
-320 WGSTQIFKM
+320 FANSQNFKM
-329 AKDRFGSSGSI
+329 AKDRFGSSEST
-340 PTVDEVKA
+340 PTLDEVKT
-348 YFRNNPVIFNINMIA
+348 YFKNNAVILNINMLA
-363 EAYKPTF
+363 EAYKSTF

-380 DISYLYNAGNKSV
+380 DITYLYSAYNTSI
-393 WKIKTD
+393 WKIKTN
-399 ISIPN
+399 ISLTSGDN
-404 KDYYIG
+404 YIG
-410 SDSLY
+410 CDTLY
-415 CCSDPDELPRIIGYD
+415 CDELDALPGIAGYD
-430 VPSGYSKICLPS
+430 VPSGYSKVSIPDS
-442 SHTPT
+442 QTPT
-447 KNAEEA
+447 HSAEEA

-460 PFTIYYIEQ
+460 PFNIYYIEQ

>member
-8 EDYNGNKIIPNTISD
+8 KDYNENIIIPNTISD

-42 DIRTKLDTVNS
+42 DIRAKLDTVNS

-62 SSTNELVFS
+62 SLTNELVFS

-129 TGINLNFSSESLKV
+129 TGINLNFSTESLKV
-143 GKNINL
+143 GKNVNL

-157 ATIRDVTWTT
+157 ATIKNVTWTA
-167 DNDNVSIVPDGLQ
+167 DNDNVTIVPDGLQ
-180 CLVAGAKAG
+180 CLVAGAKVG
-189 SSIVTCA
+189 SSVVTCA

-201 NIKTSCS
+201 NIKANCS
-208 FAISENASGGIDKV
+208 FTISESVSGGLDGI
-222 SLRVLDNWVESVAED
+222 SLRVPSKWIGQVVED
-237 TNDTNYVRVGTIHG
+237 TNETNYVRISNQH
-251 GQFGYVKAYNNLP
+251 QKPIGYVRVYNNIT
-264 IYEGISGTNTHR
+264 IYEGIAAFDHIR
-276 DGKYKENF
+276 DGNYKENF
-284 ISLDVYN
+284 ISLDIYN
-291 NSGLKQSTINAVEGF
+291 NSGSKQSTINAVEGF
-306 RDVYNTTNGEWIIW
+306 RDVFNTTNGEWITW
-320 WGSTQIFKM
+320 YSNSQNFKM
-329 AKDRFGSSGSI
+329 AKNRFGSSEST
-340 PTVDEVKA
+340 PTLDEVKT
-348 YFRNNPVIFNINMIA
+348 YFKNNAVILNINMLA
-363 EAYKPTF
+363 EAYKSTF

-380 DISYLYNAGNKSV
+380 DITYLYSAYNTSI

-399 ISIPN
+399 ISLTSGDN
-404 KDYYIG
+404 YIG
-410 SDSLY
+410 CDTLY
-415 CCSDPDELPRIIGYD
+415 CDELDALPGIAGYD
-430 VPSGYSKICLPS
+430 VPSGYSKVSIPD

-447 KNAEEA
+447 HSVEEA

-460 PFTIYYIEQ
+460 PFNIYYIEQ

>member
-42 DIRTKLDTVNS
+42 DIRAKLDTVNS

-88 FTGLTLNSEDG
+88 FTGLTLNGEDG

-116 ITGGGAVEADKHI
+116 ITGGVVETDKHI
-129 TGINLNFSSESLKV
+129 TGINLNFSTESLKI
-143 GKNINL
+143 GKNVNL

-157 ATIRDVTWTT
+157 ATIKNVTWTV
-167 DNDNVSIVPDGLQ
+167 DNDNVTIVPNGLQ
-180 CLVAGAKAG
+180 CLVAGVKVG

-196 SNHDP
+196 SVHDP
-201 NIKTSCS
+201 NIKASCS
-208 FAISENASGGIDKV
+208 FAISESVSGGLDGI
-222 SLRVLDNWVESVAED
+222 SLRVNNTWIGQVVED
-237 TNDTNYVRVGTIHG
+237 TTETNYVRVTSPYQKPIGH
-251 GQFGYVKAYNNLP
+251 VNVYNNVT
-264 IYEGISGTNTHR
+264 IYEGISRIDNVR
-276 DGKYKENF
+276 DDNYKENF
-284 ISLDVYN
+284 ISLDIYN
-291 NSGLKQSTINAVEGF
+291 NSGSKQATINSVEGF
-306 RDVYNTTNGEWIIW
+306 RDVFNATNGEWVTW
-320 WGSTQIFKM
+320 FGSGQTFKM
-329 AKDRFGSSGSI
+329 AKNRFGSSENT
-340 PTVDEVKA
+340 PTLEEVKT
-348 YFRNNPVIFNINMIA
+348 YFKNNAVILNINMLA
-363 EAYKPTF
+363 EAHKSTF

-380 DISYLYNAGNKSV
+380 DISYMYSANGSSV
-393 WKIKTD
+393 WKIKTN
-399 ISIPN
+399 ISLVSGDN
-404 KDYYIG
+404 YIG
-410 SDSLY
+410 CDSLY
-415 CCSDPDELPRIIGYD
+415 CDDSGNIPSIIGYD
-430 VPSGYSKICLPS
+430 VPSGYSKVAIPS
-442 SHTPT
+442 SNTPT
-447 KNAEEA
+447 NNAEEA

-460 PFTIYYIEQ
+460 PFNIYYIEQ

>member
-116 ITGGGAVEADKHI
+116 ITGGAVEVDKYI

-167 DNDNVSIVPDGLQ
+167 DNDNVTIVPDGLQ

-201 NIKTSCS
+201 NIKNSCS
-208 FAISENASGGIDKV
+208 FTISESVSGGIDRV
-222 SLRVLDNWVESVAED
+222 SLRVPSTWVSKVVED
-237 TNDTNYVRVGTIHG
+237 TNETNHIIISGNGEIGH
-251 GQFGYVKAYNNLP
+251 VKIYNKVP
-264 IYEGISGTNTHR
+264 IYDGISTVDHIR
-276 DGKYKENF
+276 DDKYKENF
-284 ISLDVYN
+284 ISLDIYN

-306 RDVYNTTNGEWIIW
+306 RDVFNTTNGEWIVWYGNI
-320 WGSTQIFKM
+320 QKYKM
-329 AKDRFGSSGSI
+329 AKDRFGSSENI
-340 PTVDEVKA
+340 PTLDEVKT
-348 YFRNNPVIFNINMIA
+348 YFKNNAVIFNINMLA
-363 EAYKPTF
+363 EAYKSTF

-380 DISYLYNAGNKSV
+380 DITYLYTVNNKSV
-393 WKIKTD
+393 WKIKTN
-399 ISIPN
+399 ISLSN
-404 KDYYIG
+404 KDNYIG
-410 SDSLY
+410 SDSVY
-415 CCSDPDELPRIIGYD
+415 CDDLEIIPGIIGYD
-430 VPSGYSKICLPS
+430 VPSGYSKIGIPS

-447 KNAEEA
+447 NNAEEV

-460 PFTIYYIEQ
+460 PFNIYYIEQ

>member
-8 EDYNGNKIIPNTISD
+8 KDYNENIIIPNTISD

-42 DIRTKLDTVNS
+42 DIRAKLDTVNS

-129 TGINLNFSSESLKV
+129 TGINLNFSSESLKI
-143 GKNINL
+143 GKNVNL

-167 DNDNVSIVPDGLQ
+167 DNDNVTIAPDGLQ

-208 FAISENASGGIDKV
+208 FTITENVSGGLDRV
-222 SLRVLDNWVESVAED
+222 SLRVPSTWVSKVDED
-237 TNDTNYVRVGTIHG
+237 TNETNYVRISGNGEIGRVRI
-251 GQFGYVKAYNNLP
+251 YNNLP
-264 IYEGISGTNTHR
+264 IYDGISTVDHVR
-276 DGKYKENF
+276 DDKYKENF
-284 ISLDVYN
+284 ISLDIYN

-306 RDVYNTTNGEWIIW
+306 RDVFNTTNGEWIVWYGNI
-320 WGSTQIFKM
+320 QKYKM
-329 AKDRFGSSGSI
+329 AKDRFGSSESI
-340 PTVDEVKA
+340 PTVDEVKT
-348 YFRNNPVIFNINMIA
+348 YFKNNPVIFNINMIA
-363 EAYKPTF
+363 EAYKSTF

-380 DISYLYNAGNKSV
+380 DITYLYSAYNTSI
-393 WKIKTD
+393 WKIKTN
-399 ISIPN
+399 ISLSN
-404 KDYYIG
+404 KDNYIG
-410 SDSLY
+410 CDTLY
-415 CCSDPDELPRIIGYD
+415 CDELDALPGIAGYD
-430 VPSGYSKICLPS
+430 VPLGYSKVGIPDS
-442 SHTPT
+442 QTPT
-447 KNAEEA
+447 HSAEEV

-460 PFTIYYIEQ
+460 PFNIYYIEQ

>member
-88 FTGLTLNSEDG
+88 FTGLILNSEDG

-116 ITGGGAVEADKHI
+116 ITGGAVEVDKYI

-167 DNDNVSIVPDGLQ
+167 DNDNVTIVPDGLQ

-201 NIKTSCS
+201 NIKANCS
-208 FAISENASGGIDKV
+208 FTISESVSGGLDRI
-222 SLRVLDNWVESVAED
+222 SLRVPSNWISKVEED
-237 TNDTNYVRVGTIHG
+237 TNETNHVRISGNGEIGHVRI
-251 GQFGYVKAYNNLP
+251 YNKVN
-264 IYEGISGTNTHR
+264 IYDGISTVDHIR
-276 DGKYKENF
+276 DDKYKENF
-284 ISLDVYN
+284 ISLDIYN

-306 RDVYNTTNGEWIIW
+306 RDVFNTTNGEWIIW
-320 WGSTQIFKM
+320 YGNVQKYKM
-329 AKDRFGSSGSI
+329 AKNRFGSSESI
-340 PTVDEVKA
+340 PTVDEIKT
-348 YFRNNPVIFNINMIA
+348 YFKNNPVIFNINMIA
-363 EAYKPTF
+363 EAYKSTF

-380 DISYLYNAGNKSV
+380 DISYLYNNGNKSV
-393 WKIKTD
+393 WKIKTN
-399 ISIPN
+399 ISLSTVDN
-404 KDYYIG
+404 YIG
-410 SDSLY
+410 SDSIY
-415 CCSDPDELPRIIGYD
+415 CDGSDDIPGIIGYD
-430 VPSGYSKICLPS
+430 VPSGYSKVSLPS

-447 KNAEEA
+447 KNAEEV

-460 PFTIYYIEQ
+460 PFSIYYIEQ

>member
-88 FTGLTLNSEDG
+88 FTGLILNSEDG

-116 ITGGGAVEADKHI
+116 ITGGAVEVDKYI

-143 GKNINL
+143 GKNVNL

-157 ATIRDVTWTT
+157 ATIKNVTWTA

-180 CLVAGAKAG
+180 CLVAGAKTG
-189 SSIVTCA
+189 SSVVTCA

-201 NIKTSCS
+201 NVKTSCS
-208 FAISENASGGIDKV
+208 FTISENVSGGLDKV
-222 SLRVLDNWVESVAED
+222 SLRVPSDWAGNVAED
-237 TNDTNYVRVGTIHG
+237 TNETNYVRISNKNRSPLGH
-251 GQFGYVKAYNNLP
+251 VKVYNKIP
-264 IYEGISGTNTHR
+264 IYEGIPEFDHIR
-276 DGKYKENF
+276 DGNYKENF
-284 ISLDVYN
+284 ISLDIYN
-291 NSGLKQSTINAVEGF
+291 NSGSKQATINAIEGF
-306 RDVYNTTNGEWIIW
+306 RDVYNTTNGEWITW
-320 WGSTQIFKM
+320 YANVQMFKM
-329 AKDRFGSSGSI
+329 AKDRFGSSENI

-348 YFRNNPVIFNINMIA
+348 YFKNNPVIFNINMIA

-380 DISYLYNAGNKSV
+380 DITYLYSAYNRSM
-393 WKIKTD
+393 WKIKTN
-399 ISIPN
+399 ITVSGS
-404 KDYYIG
+404 DYYIG
-410 SDSLY
+410 CDTLY
-415 CCSDPDELPRIIGYD
+415 CDELEALPGISGYD
-430 VPSGYSKICLPS
+430 VPSGYSKVGIPD

-447 KNAEEA
+447 HSVEEV

-460 PFTIYYIEQ
+460 PFNIYYIEQ

>member
-8 EDYNGNKIIPNTISD
+8 KDYNENIIIPNTISD

-167 DNDNVSIVPDGLQ
+167 DNDNVTIAPDGLQ

-208 FAISENASGGIDKV
+208 FTITENVSGGLDRV
-222 SLRVLDNWVESVAED
+222 SLRVPSTWVSKVVED
-237 TNDTNYVRVGTIHG
+237 TNSWHDKVLITAARIADSKIPAIHG
-251 GQFGYVKAYNNLP
+251 V
-264 IYEGISGTNTHR
+264 
-276 DGKYKENF
+276 
-284 ISLDVYN
+284 
-291 NSGLKQSTINAVEGF
+291 
-306 RDVYNTTNGEWIIW
+306 
-320 WGSTQIFKM
+320 
-329 AKDRFGSSGSI
+329 
-340 PTVDEVKA
+340 
-348 YFRNNPVIFNINMIA
+348 
-363 EAYKPTF
+363 
-370 KSYRFDGSET
+370 
-380 DISYLYNAGNKSV
+380 NKV
-393 WKIKTD
+393 
-399 ISIPN
+399 
-404 KDYYIG
+404 
-410 SDSLY
+410 
-415 CCSDPDELPRIIGYD
+415 
-430 VPSGYSKICLPS
+430 
-442 SHTPT
+442 
-447 KNAEEA
+447 
-453 KQFLTDN
+453 
-460 PFTIYYIEQ
+460 

>member
-42 DIRTKLDTVNS
+42 DIRAKLDTVNS
-53 SKVDRVELD
+53 SKVDKVDLD

-116 ITGGGAVEADKHI
+116 ITGGAVEVDKYI

-157 ATIRDVTWTT
+157 ATIRDVTWTA

-189 SSIVTCA
+189 SSVVTCA

-201 NIKTSCS
+201 NIKASCS
-208 FAISENASGGIDKV
+208 FTVSESVSGGLEGI
-222 SLRVLDNWVESVAED
+222 SLRVPSKFAGQVVED
-237 TNDTNYVRVGTIHG
+237 TNETNYVRITAPYQKPIGHV
-251 GQFGYVKAYNNLP
+251 QVYNNVP
-264 IYEGISGTNTHR
+264 IYEGIANR
-276 DGKYKENF
+276 DNVRDDNYKENF
-284 ISLDVYN
+284 ISLDIYN
-291 NSGLKQSTINAVEGF
+291 NSGSKQATINAVEGF
-306 RDVYNTTNGEWIIW
+306 RDVFNTTNGEWVTW
-320 WGSTQIFKM
+320 FGDSQIFKM
-329 AKDRFGSSGSI
+329 AKNRFGSSEST
-340 PTVDEVKA
+340 PTLEEVKT
-348 YFRNNPVIFNINMIA
+348 YFKNNAVVLNINMLA
-363 EAYKPTF
+363 EAYKSTF

-380 DISYLYNAGNKSV
+380 DISYMYSANGSSV

-399 ISIPN
+399 ISLTSGEN
-404 KDYYIG
+404 YIG
-410 SDSLY
+410 CDSIYCDGSDNIPGIS
-415 CCSDPDELPRIIGYD
+415 GYD
-430 VPSGYSKICLPS
+430 VPSGYSKVSIPE

-447 KNAEEA
+447 KSAEEA

-460 PFTIYYIEQ
+460 PFNIYYIEQ

>member
-88 FTGLTLNSEDG
+88 FTGLILNSEDG

-116 ITGGGAVEADKHI
+116 ITGGAVEVDKYI

-167 DNDNVSIVPDGLQ
+167 DNNNVTIVPDGLQ
-180 CLVAGAKAG
+180 CLVVGAKAG

-201 NIKTSCS
+201 NIKANCS
-208 FAISENASGGIDKV
+208 FTISESVSGGLDGI
-222 SLRVLDNWVESVAED
+222 SLRVPSIWVSKVEED
-237 TNDTNYVRVGTIHG
+237 TNETNHVRISGNGEIGSVRI
-251 GQFGYVKAYNNLP
+251 YNKVP
-264 IYEGISGTNTHR
+264 IYDGISTVDHIR
-276 DGKYKENF
+276 DDKYKENF
-284 ISLDVYN
+284 ISLDIYN

-306 RDVYNTTNGEWIIW
+306 RDVFNTTNGEWIVWYGNI
-320 WGSTQIFKM
+320 QKYKM
-329 AKDRFGSSGSI
+329 AKDRFGSSESI
-340 PTVDEVKA
+340 PTVDEVKT
-348 YFRNNPVIFNINMIA
+348 YFKNNPIIFNINMIA
-363 EAYKPTF
+363 EAYKSTF

-380 DISYLYNAGNKSV
+380 DISYLYNVGNKSV
-393 WKIKTD
+393 WKIKTN
-399 ISIPN
+399 ISLSTSEN
-404 KDYYIG
+404 YIG
-410 SDSLY
+410 SDSIY
-415 CCSDPDELPRIIGYD
+415 CDGSDDIPGIIGYD
-430 VPSGYSKICLPS
+430 VPSGYSKVGLPS

-447 KNAEEA
+447 KNAEEV

-460 PFTIYYIEQ
+460 PFNIYYIEQ

>member
-116 ITGGGAVEADKHI
+116 ITGGAVEVDKYI

-167 DNDNVSIVPDGLQ
+167 DNDNVTIAPDGLQ

-208 FAISENASGGIDKV
+208 FTITENVSGGLDRV
-222 SLRVLDNWVESVAED
+222 SLRVPSTWVSKVVED
-237 TNDTNYVRVGTIHG
+237 TNETNHIIITGNGEIGHI
-251 GQFGYVKAYNNLP
+251 QIYNKVP
-264 IYEGISGTNTHR
+264 IYDGISTVDHIR
-276 DGKYKENF
+276 DDKYKENF
-284 ISLDVYN
+284 ISLDIYN

-306 RDVYNTTNGEWIIW
+306 RDVFNTTNGEWIIW
-320 WGSTQIFKM
+320 YGNVQKYKM
-329 AKDRFGSSGSI
+329 AKDRFGSSENI
-340 PTVDEVKA
+340 PTLDEVKT
-348 YFRNNPVIFNINMIA
+348 YFKNNPVIFNINMIA

-380 DISYLYNAGNKSV
+380 DISFLYTVGNKTV
-393 WKIKTD
+393 WKIKTN
-399 ISIPN
+399 ISVSGP
-404 KDYYIG
+404 DYYIG

-415 CCSDPDELPRIIGYD
+415 CDGSDDIPGIIGYD
-430 VPSGYSKICLPS
+430 VPSGYSKVGLPS

-447 KNAEEA
+447 HTAEEV

-460 PFTIYYIEQ
+460 PFSIYYIEQ

>member
-42 DIRTKLDTVNS
+42 DIRVKLDTVNS

-62 SSTNELVFS
+62 SSTNELVFT
-71 AGINEIARI
+71 AGVNEIARI

-88 FTGLTLNSEDG
+88 FTGLMLNGDG

-116 ITGGGAVEADKHI
+116 ITGGAVEADKHI

-157 ATIRDVTWTT
+157 ATIKNVTWTA
-167 DNDNVSIVPDGLQ
+167 DNDNVTIVPNGLQ
-180 CLVAGAKAG
+180 CLVAGAKVG

-208 FAISENASGGIDKV
+208 FTISENVSGGLDGI
-222 SLRVLDNWVESVAED
+222 SLRVPSNWIGQVVED
-237 TNDTNYVRVGTIHG
+237 TNETNYVRISAVNKKPIGHV
-251 GQFGYVKAYNNLP
+251 QVYNNVT
-264 IYEGISGTNTHR
+264 IYEGIASHDNVR
-276 DGKYKENF
+276 DDNYKENF
-284 ISLDVYN
+284 ISLDIYN
-291 NSGLKQSTINAVEGF
+291 NSGSKQATINAVEGF
-306 RDVYNTTNGEWIIW
+306 RDVFNTTNGEWITW
-320 WGSTQIFKM
+320 FSGSQIFKM
-329 AKDRFGSSGSI
+329 AKNRFGSSAST
-340 PTVDEVKA
+340 PTLEEVRTYLK
-348 YFRNNPVIFNINMIA
+348 NNAVILNINMLA
-363 EAYKPTF
+363 EAHKSTF
-370 KSYRFDGSET
+370 KSYRFDGSVT
-380 DISYLYNAGNKSV
+380 DVSYLYSAYNTSI
-393 WKIKTD
+393 WKIKTN
-399 ISIPN
+399 ISLTSGDN
-404 KDYYIG
+404 YIG
-410 SDSLY
+410 CDTLY
-415 CCSDPDELPRIIGYD
+415 CDELDALPGIAGYD
-430 VPSGYSKICLPS
+430 VPSGYSKVGIPES
-442 SHTPT
+442 QTPT
-447 KNAEEA
+447 HNVEEV

-460 PFTIYYIEQ
+460 PFNIYYIEQ